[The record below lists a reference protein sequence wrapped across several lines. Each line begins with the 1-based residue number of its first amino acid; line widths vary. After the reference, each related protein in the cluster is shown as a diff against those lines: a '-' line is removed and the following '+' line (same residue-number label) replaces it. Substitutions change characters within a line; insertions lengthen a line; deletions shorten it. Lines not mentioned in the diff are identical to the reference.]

1 MENKLFPKNVYHKLF
16 YCLHCTTV
24 SITLHLLSFYCVLWS
39 QMLFRFNIV
48 SISWLSHHKVGYKK
62 RKMAVASQEYSG
74 LLFNHSTL
82 FQRKEKTT
90 SGVGRTAKVNTN

>member
-1 MENKLFPKNVYHKLF
+1 MYSGLRCFFVSTLCQFHD
-16 YCLHCTTV
+16 CLLKY
-24 SITLHLLSFYCVLWS
+24 I
-39 QMLFRFNIV
+39 
-48 SISWLSHHKVGYKK
+48 GYKN

-90 SGVGRTAKVNTN
+90 SGAGRTAKVNIYKLILFYLTNYLLLCHALDCFILHLSLN